1 MNHQVICG
9 REISIVFA
17 DENRKTPQEMRSTGR
32 TRYYLVLFNPQSI
45 VVLFDNPTLESR
57 NYFFP
62 VYTCFSFLILA
73 DAVED
78 MAEAEGDHQDLL
90 DVNINVS
97 FQNQSALVWIIC
109 YILSSFV
116 LEPMVMSSFLYGSIF
131 TFSFSKAQL
140 KVWSCFL
147 FCFSTF
153 NTDLCW

>member
-45 VVLFDNPTLESR
+45 VVLFDNPTLESG
-57 NYFFP
+57 NYFLP

-97 FQNQSALVWIIC
+97 FQNQSALV
-109 YILSSFV
+109 
-116 LEPMVMSSFLYGSIF
+116 
-131 TFSFSKAQL
+131 
-140 KVWSCFL
+140 
-147 FCFSTF
+147 
-153 NTDLCW
+153 